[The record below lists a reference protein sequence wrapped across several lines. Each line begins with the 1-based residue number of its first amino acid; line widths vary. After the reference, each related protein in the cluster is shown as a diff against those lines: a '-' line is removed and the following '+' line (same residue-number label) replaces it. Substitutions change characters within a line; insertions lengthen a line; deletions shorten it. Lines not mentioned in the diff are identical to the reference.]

1 MQILIVEDD
10 ARMAALLERGLK
22 REGHTTT
29 LAADGSEGLDVA
41 VSHPFDVII
50 LDVML
55 PVMDGFK
62 VARTLRERGCQ
73 TPILMLTARD
83 ASTDIVT
90 GLDTG
95 ADDYLTKPFSF
106 DELLARVRA
115 AARRGPAPRPAILT
129 VGDLRVDPAS
139 HKAWRGKRE
148 LSLTPRE
155 FQILELLIR
164 RAGIVLT
171 REAMIENIWGHE
183 SDVDWNTVDVFVSTL
198 RRKVDRPSD
207 PPLIHTIRGVGF
219 CLKETAP

>member
-1 MQILIVEDD
+1 
-10 ARMAALLERGLK
+10 MAALLERGLK
-22 REGHTTT
+22 REGHIIT
-29 LAADGSEGLDVA
+29 LAADGSEGLDMA
-41 VSHPFDVII
+41 LSHPFDVVI

-62 VARTLRERGCQ
+62 VARKLRETGYQ

-83 ASTDIVT
+83 APTDIVT

-115 AARRGPAPRPAILT
+115 VARRGPAPRPAILS

-139 HKAWRGKRE
+139 HKAWRGERE

-155 FQILELLIR
+155 FQILELLTR
-164 RAGIVLT
+164 RAGLVLT
-171 REAMIENIWGHE
+171 REAMIENVWGHE
-183 SDVDWNTVDVFVSTL
+183 SDVEWNTVDVFMSTL
-198 RRKVDRPSD
+198 RRKIDRPND
-207 PPLIHTIRGVGF
+207 PPLIQTIRGVGF
-219 CLKETAP
+219 CLKEAGP

>member
-1 MQILIVEDD
+1 
-10 ARMAALLERGLK
+10 MAALLERDLK
-22 REGHTTT
+22 REGHTIT

-41 VSHPFDVII
+41 VSHAFDVVI

-62 VARTLRERGCQ
+62 VARRLRERGCQ

-95 ADDYLTKPFSF
+95 ADDYLTQPFSF

-115 AARRGPAPRPAILT
+115 AARRGPAPRRAILT

-155 FQILELLIR
+155 FQLLELLTR
-164 RAGIVLT
+164 RAGMVLT
-171 REAMIENIWGHE
+171 REAMIENVWGHE
-183 SDVDWNTVDVFVSTL
+183 SDVEWNTVDVFVSTL

-219 CLKETAP
+219 CMKETEP

>member
-1 MQILIVEDD
+1 
-10 ARMAALLERGLK
+10 MAALLERGLK
-22 REGHTTT
+22 REGHIIT
-29 LAADGSEGLDVA
+29 LAADGSEGFDMALSYV
-41 VSHPFDVII
+41 FDVVI

-62 VARTLRERGCQ
+62 VARRLRERGCQ

-106 DELLARVRA
+106 GELLARVRA
-115 AARRGPAPRPAILT
+115 VARRGPAPRQAVLT
-129 VGDLRVDPAS
+129 VGDLRLDPAS
-139 HKAWRGKRE
+139 HKAWRGERE

-155 FQILELLIR
+155 FQLLELLTR
-164 RAGIVLT
+164 RAGIVLS
-171 REAMIENIWGHE
+171 REAMIENVWGHE
-183 SDVDWNTVDVFVSTL
+183 SDVEWNTVDVFVSTL
-198 RRKVDRPSD
+198 RRKVDGPHD

-219 CLKETAP
+219 CLKEAGP